1 MFRLPENKS
10 KHTAN
15 TFVTGIAIG
24 LFAGIFV
31 CLYRYLIKLGNTA
44 LNQYIFPLLHE
55 GKLLPLLLWAAGL
68 VALAFIVH
76 KLIRF
81 EPDAKGGGIPHAV
94 KETEG
99 SSDSRWWSVILS
111 KITAAP
117 LCILAGFS
125 LGTTGPSIE
134 LGAMAGKGIGTAM
147 GNLSD
152 KDKADGAS
160 GKNKLSAYAY
170 AGSAAG
176 LSALFNAPLGGMW
189 FACEKLHN
197 TKEFPGIV
205 TLIASFC
212 ATLVSIIVFGTAPA
226 VSCHLPPT
234 DWRIYAGS
242 AILGIFMG
250 CLGYFY
256 SQSLSFA
263 TKKLSD
269 GKIPQ
274 LPLWTAAFLI
284 AGAVGY
290 FIPEI
295 TGGGLNMLAVITGD
309 NPLFRTLLF
318 LLLGKYL
325 FSVFSSGSGLPGG
338 TVFPLLT
345 VSACLGQL
353 FGMSADWLFPSL
365 GITPAIFILPA
376 MAGFFTSV
384 IGAPVTGM
392 FLLCEFSGDYKNLPP
407 LIVVC
412 MVSHLIAKRLDAK
425 FTKKCD

>member
-1 MFRLPENKS
+1 MFRLPENRS
-10 KHTAN
+10 KHIAN
-15 TFVTGIAIG
+15 NFVTGIAIG

-31 CLYRYLIKLGNTA
+31 CLYRYLIKLCNTA
-44 LNQYIFPLLHE
+44 LNNYIFPLLHE
-55 GKLLPLLLWAAGL
+55 GSPLNLLSWAVGL

-81 EPDAKGGGIPHAV
+81 EPDAKGGGIPHAI
-94 KETEG
+94 KEAEG

-134 LGAMAGKGIGTAM
+134 IGAMAGKGIGTAM
-147 GNLSD
+147 GNISN
-152 KDKADGAS
+152 KDKTG
-160 GKNKLSAYAY
+160 GKPGENKLSAYAY

-205 TLIASFC
+205 TLISCFT
-212 ATLVSIIVFGTAPA
+212 ATLVSVMVFGGAPT
-226 VSCHLPPT
+226 VSCHLPLA
-234 DWRIYAGS
+234 DWKIYVGS

-250 CLGYFY
+250 SLGYLY
-256 SQSLSFA
+256 SRSLSFA

-269 GKIPQ
+269 GKIPE
-274 LPLWTAAFLI
+274 LPLWIAAFLI
-284 AGAVGY
+284 AGVVGY

-295 TGGGLNMLAVITGD
+295 TGGGLNMLAIVSD
-309 NPLFRTLLF
+309 SSALFGTLLF
-318 LLLGKYL
+318 LLLGKCL

-345 VSACLGQL
+345 VSACMGQL

-365 GITPAIFILPA
+365 GINPAIFILPA

-384 IGAPVTGM
+384 IGAPITGM
-392 FLLCEFSGDYKNLPP
+392 FFLCEFSGDYKNLPP
-407 LIVVC
+407 LILVC
-412 MVSHLIAKRLDAK
+412 VISHLIAKRLDTS
-425 FTKKCD
+425 FTKKV